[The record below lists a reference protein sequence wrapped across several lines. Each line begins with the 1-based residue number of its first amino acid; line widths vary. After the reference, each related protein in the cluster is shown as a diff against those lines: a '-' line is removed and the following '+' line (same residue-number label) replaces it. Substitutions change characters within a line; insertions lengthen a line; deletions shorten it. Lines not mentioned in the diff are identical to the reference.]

1 MVRPIFLLILGLW
14 ACTPDRPIKDDYSE
28 IISFLLKT
36 ELEEVDLL
44 ILDTEPV
51 SISESTPEHNKVLP
65 SFRPLINKYK
75 FSYYDDVIQC
85 YITGNNSQSYSGY

>member
-1 MVRPIFLLILGLW
+1 MKFQKTVKKSIVYTPTPNRSVYVIGAAGFCALI
-14 ACTPDRPIKDDYSE
+14 
-28 IISFLLKT
+28 
-36 ELEEVDLL
+36 
-44 ILDTEPV
+44 
-51 SISESTPEHNKVLP
+51 HKVLP

>member
-1 MVRPIFLLILGLW
+1 MKKLTLMLLTGLLASSLMAQETKTGW
-14 ACTPDRPIKDDYSE
+14 NFGALPAVTYSTDQG
-28 IISFLLKT
+28 FQYGALVN
-36 ELEEVDLL
+36 LE
-44 ILDTEPV
+44 
-51 SISESTPEHNKVLP
+51 VLP

>member
-1 MVRPIFLLILGLW
+1 M
-14 ACTPDRPIKDDYSE
+14 
-28 IISFLLKT
+28 IISFVGCTKEELPSDKNGLLK
-36 ELEEVDLL
+36 EVLSAGSVIERYTYNENNLL
-44 ILDTEPV
+44 
-51 SISESTPEHNKVLP
+51 SEANSTYFWMKYYYNNKVLP

>member
-1 MVRPIFLLILGLW
+1 M
-14 ACTPDRPIKDDYSE
+14 
-28 IISFLLKT
+28 KT
-36 ELEEVDLL
+36 MNME
-44 ILDTEPV
+44 
-51 SISESTPEHNKVLP
+51 VLP